1 LHKKGNGIDKIVS
14 IGAPM
19 TVYSVKEWPENER
32 PRERLMRYGAA
43 GMSDAQLLAIILRTG
58 GGGTGVMTLAIQL
71 LEEFGGL
78 RNIDGAAIGDL
89 SRVKGIGTAKIAQ
102 LRAAF
107 ELGRR
112 LMRETLGD
120 KPVLS
125 SSHAV
130 YSFFAPVVK
139 NMKKETFLCALLDT
153 KNRFIRE
160 VKISEGTLTNSLI
173 HPREAFR
180 DAVRESAA
188 SIIFVH
194 NHPSG
199 DPEPSR
205 EDIAVTGKLKDAG
218 QIVGIEVL
226 DHVII
231 GDGRYVS
238 LKEKGIL

>member
-1 LHKKGNGIDKIVS
+1 MSD
-14 IGAPM
+14 PR
-19 TVYSVKEWPENER
+19 VKDWPENER
-32 PRERLMRYGAA
+32 PRERLLRFGAS
-43 GMSDAQLLAIILRTG
+43 GISDAQLLAIILRTG
-58 GGGTGVMTLAIQL
+58 GGGKGVIALAMQL
-71 LEEFGGL
+71 LEDFGGL
-78 RNIDGAAIGDL
+78 RNMDGAATGDL
-89 SRVKGIGTAKIAQ
+89 LRVKRLGTAKIAQ
-102 LRAAF
+102 LRASF

-125 SSHAV
+125 SSRSV

-139 NMKKETFLCALLDT
+139 NMKKEIFLCALLDA
-153 KNRFIRE
+153 KNRFVRE

-173 HPREAFR
+173 HPHEAFKE
-180 DAVRESAA
+180 AIRESAA

-205 EDIAVTGKLKDAG
+205 DDLAVTEKLKNAG
-218 QIVGIEVL
+218 QIVGIAVL

-238 LKEKGIL
+238 LKERGML

>member
-1 LHKKGNGIDKIVS
+1 MATNAPKI
-14 IGAPM
+14 
-19 TVYSVKEWPENER
+19 KDWPRNER
-32 PRERLMRYGAA
+32 PRERLIRYGTE
-43 GMSDAQLLAIILRTG
+43 GMSDAHLLAIILRTG
-58 GGGTGVMTLAIQL
+58 GGGKGVLTLAIEL
-71 LEEFGGL
+71 LERFGGL
-78 RNIDGAAIGDL
+78 RRIDGAAFGDL
-89 SRVKGIGTAKIAQ
+89 ASVKGLGTAKIAQ

-112 LMRETLGD
+112 LMRESLGSN
-120 KPVLS
+120 PIFS
-125 SSHAV
+125 SSHSV
-130 YSFFAPVVK
+130 YSFFSPIVK
-139 NMKKETFLCALLDT
+139 NIRKEIFLCALLDA

-180 DAVRESAA
+180 EAIRESAA

-199 DPEPSR
+199 DPEPSKD
-205 EDIAVTGKLKDAG
+205 DIAVTGKLKGAG
-218 QIVGIEVL
+218 DIVGITVL

-238 LKEKGIL
+238 LKDKGML